1 MFDVSQTL
9 VKQDNM
15 NRRTFTSMN
24 NEPNKTEEDELP
36 PIKKFKKTSL
46 TPLEELL
53 ITPANDSSRYKDLPI
68 EDSIKIKIFGKL

>member
-1 MFDVSQTL
+1 
-9 VKQDNM
+9 M
-15 NRRTFTSMN
+15 NRMIYTSMI
-24 NEPNKTEEDELP
+24 NEPYKTEDDELP

-46 TPLEELL
+46 TPLEELI